1 MINLVKDIEKANYV
15 THSGTMHAD
24 DVFATAFLELYKKD
38 IKLFRT
44 TNINANDY
52 KNKIVYDIGFGEFDH
67 HMPEAK
73 ERPNG
78 IKYCSFGLLWDKFG
92 KKYLK
97 QEKVEDIDE
106 VFDYIVKDFVEQID
120 AIDNGQFPK
129 IEAKYKV
136 KTLSDVI
143 KLFNPKTFST
153 EDINK
158 QFIKAV
164 KVAKILLE
172 EEILQAQTK
181 VKANKIIIDR
191 LKKNNEKQY
200 LILNEYLPFEE
211 TILNEEL
218 GKNILFVIYPST
230 RGGYAIK
237 TVPKSNED
245 RTSRMLFPSKWKGLR
260 DEELEKVSK
269 INGLIFCHNS
279 LFIATTTS
287 LETAIEVVNKVI
299 EKEV

>member
-1 MINLVKDIEKANYV
+1 MINIVKDIDRANCV

-38 IKLFRT
+38 IKLLRT
-44 TNINANDY
+44 SGIDAKDY
-52 KNKIVYDIGFGEFDH
+52 KNKIIYDIGYGEFDH
-67 HMPEAK
+67 HMK
-73 ERPNG
+73 DVKVRPNG
-78 IKYCSFGLLWDKFG
+78 VKYSSFGLLWEEYG

-97 QEKVEDIDE
+97 QEKIENVDE
-106 VFDYIVKDFVEQID
+106 IFDYIVKDFVEQID

-129 IEAKYKV
+129 IEASYKV
-136 KTLSDVI
+136 KTLSDI
-143 KLFNPKTFST
+143 FKLFNPKTFSKEET
-153 EDINK
+153 DK

-172 EEILQAQTK
+172 EEILQAITK
-181 VKANKIIIDR
+181 VKANKIIIEL

-237 TVPKSNED
+237 TLPKSNED
-245 RTSRMLFPSKWKGLR
+245 RSSRMLFPSSWKGLR
-260 DEELEKVSK
+260 DEELEEKSK
-269 INGLIFCHNS
+269 IKGLIFCHNS
-279 LFIATTTS
+279 LFIATATS
-287 LETAIEVVNKVI
+287 LDTAIEVVNKVI